1 MEYILLGIIAVV
13 TLILGFVFGQKT
25 KQGKLS
31 TKLEMLE
38 IQLQKEAEEKEKLGQ
53 QLQESDS
60 QKNQLQQDVVRKQ
73 SQNEH
78 LQEKLNEQKTD
89 LVQLEKRFKTEFE
102 NLAQKILDQK
112 SEKFTEVNQKN
123 IHQILSP
130 LQEKIKVFEEQIS
143 KNNETF
149 IKENSKLAQQLK
161 HLSEQNIRISEE
173 AQNLTKALKGDSKM
187 QGNWGE
193 VILERV
199 LEKSGL
205 TKGIEYDVQVANKN
219 ESGKTQLPDVVVH
232 LPDQRKMII
241 DSKVSLTAYER
252 FVSSE
257 DEIEKKHFLKQHIHS
272 LKNHIKGL
280 KEKKYEDLY
289 GVKSPDFVLLFI
301 PIEPALFL
309 AQSEDANF
317 FYDAFQQNILLVS
330 PTTLLSTL
338 RTVEMIWKTE
348 KQQQNALEIAKHAGN
363 LHDKFASLIE
373 ELETLGS
380 RIDSSKNKYQ
390 DAMKKLTGQQNLVK
404 DIKKLKKLG
413 VSTKKNLE

>member
-1 MEYILLGIIAVV
+1 MEYIGIGILAIVA
-13 TLILGFVFGQKT
+13 LILGFVFWQKT
-25 KQGKLS
+25 KQAKLS

-38 IQLQKEAEEKEKLGQ
+38 IQLQTAAAEKEKLSR
-53 QLQESDS
+53 QLQESEL

-89 LVQLEKRFKTEFE
+89 LVELEKRFKTEFE

-112 SEKFTEVNQKN
+112 SEKFTEVNQKY

-149 IKENSKLAQQLK
+149 IKENSKLAEQLK
-161 HLSEQNIRISEE
+161 HLGEQNIRISEE

-219 ESGKTQLPDVVVH
+219 ESGRTQLPDVVVH

-252 FVSSE
+252 YVST
-257 DEIEKKHFLKQHIHS
+257 DDKKEKEKALKAHLLS
-272 LKNHIKGL
+272 LKNHIKNL

-289 GVKSPDFVLLFI
+289 SVKSPDFVLLFI

-348 KQQQNALEIAKHAGN
+348 KQQQNTIEIAKHAGN

-413 VSTKKNLE
+413 VPTKKNLE

>member
-1 MEYILLGIIAVV
+1 MEYLIFSVLLIVV
-13 TLILGFVFGQKT
+13 ATIGVFFGQKL
-25 KQGKLS
+25 KQAKVESLQ
-31 TKLEMLE
+31 
-38 IQLQKEAEEKEKLGQ
+38 IQLQKEENER
-53 QLQESDS
+53 QLLVERLKESDIL
-60 QKNQLQQDVVRKQ
+60 KNQFQQDLIRKE
-73 SQNEH
+73 SQHHH
-78 LQEKLNEQKTD
+78 LQEKLDEQKTD
-89 LVQLEKRFKTEFE
+89 LLQLEKRFKTEFE

-112 SEKFTEVNQKN
+112 SEKFTAVNQKN
-123 IHQILSP
+123 IHQILLP
-130 LQEKIKVFEEQIS
+130 LQEKIKVFEEQVS

-149 IKENSKLAQQLK
+149 IKENSKLEQQLK
-161 HLSEQNIRISEE
+161 YLSEQNIRISEE

-205 TKGIEYDVQVANKN
+205 TKGIEYDVQVANKS
-219 ESGKTQLPDVVVH
+219 EIGKTQLPDVVVH

-252 FVSSE
+252 YASTE
-257 DEIEKKHFLKQHIHS
+257 DKKEKEQFLKAHLVS
-272 LKNHIKGL
+272 LKNHIKNL

-289 GVKSPDFVLLFI
+289 NLKSPDFVLLFI

-317 FYDAFQQNILLVS
+317 FYTAFQENILLVS

-348 KQQQNALEIAKHAGN
+348 KQQQNAIEIAKHAGN

-380 RIDSSKNKYQ
+380 RIDSSKNKFN
-390 DAMKKLTGQQNLVK
+390 DAMKKLTGQQNLIK

-413 VSTKKNLE
+413 VPTKKNIE

>member
-1 MEYILLGIIAVV
+1 MEYIGIGMLAVV

-25 KQGKLS
+25 KQGKLN

-38 IQLQKEAEEKEKLGQ
+38 IQLQKKADEKEKIGQ

-89 LVQLEKRFKTEFE
+89 LVELEKRFKTEFE

-112 SEKFTEVNQKN
+112 TEKFTEVNQKN

-149 IKENSKLAQQLK
+149 IKENSKLEQQLK

-219 ESGKTQLPDVVVH
+219 ESGRTQLPDVVVH

-252 FVSSE
+252 YVTSE
-257 DEIEKKHFLKQHIHS
+257 DKKEKEHALKAHLIS

-413 VSTKKNLE
+413 VPTKKNLE

>member
-1 MEYILLGIIAVV
+1 MEYLVFGIIAIGALLLGIF
-13 TLILGFVFGQKT
+13 LGQKN
-25 KQGKLS
+25 KSAKVEY
-31 TKLEMLE
+31 LEK
-38 IQLQKEAEEKEKLGQ
+38 QLQKEQDEKQLFFQKNEQAQEE
-53 QLQESDS
+53 
-60 QKNQLQQDVVRKQ
+60 KNQLQQDVVRKQ

-89 LVQLEKRFKTEFE
+89 LVELEKRFKTEFE

-149 IKENSKLAQQLK
+149 IKENSKLEQQLK

-252 FVSSE
+252 YVTSE
-257 DEIEKKHFLKQHIHS
+257 DKKEKEQALKAHLIS

-413 VSTKKNLE
+413 VPTKKNLE

>member
-1 MEYILLGIIAVV
+1 MEYLIFSVLLIVV
-13 TLILGFVFGQKT
+13 ATIGVFFGQKL
-25 KQGKLS
+25 KQAKVESLQ
-31 TKLEMLE
+31 
-38 IQLQKEAEEKEKLGQ
+38 IQLQKEENER
-53 QLQESDS
+53 QLLVERLKESDIL
-60 QKNQLQQDVVRKQ
+60 KNQFQQDLIRKE
-73 SQNEH
+73 SQHDH
-78 LQEKLNEQKTD
+78 LQEKLDEQKTD
-89 LVQLEKRFKTEFE
+89 LLQLEKRFKTEFE

-112 SEKFTEVNQKN
+112 SEKFTAVNQKN
-123 IHQILSP
+123 IHQILLP
-130 LQEKIKVFEEQIS
+130 LQEKIKVFEEQVS

-149 IKENSKLAQQLK
+149 IKENSKLEQQLK
-161 HLSEQNIRISEE
+161 YLSEQNIRISEE

-205 TKGIEYDVQVANKN
+205 TKGIEYDVQVANKS
-219 ESGKTQLPDVVVH
+219 EIGKTQLPDVVVH

-252 FVSSE
+252 YASTE
-257 DEIEKKHFLKQHIHS
+257 DKKEKEQFLKAHLVS
-272 LKNHIKGL
+272 LKNHIKNL

-289 GVKSPDFVLLFI
+289 NLKSPDFVLLFI

-317 FYDAFQQNILLVS
+317 FYTAFQENILLVS

-348 KQQQNALEIAKHAGN
+348 KQQQNAIEIAKHAGN
-363 LHDKFASLIE
+363 LHDKFASLIA

-380 RIDSSKNKYQ
+380 RIDSSKNKFN
-390 DAMKKLTGQQNLVK
+390 DAMKKLTGQQNLIK

-413 VSTKKNLE
+413 VPTKKNIE

>member
-1 MEYILLGIIAVV
+1 MEYLIFSVLLIVV
-13 TLILGFVFGQKT
+13 VSLGVFFGQKL
-25 KQGKLS
+25 KQAKVESLQ
-31 TKLEMLE
+31 
-38 IQLQKEAEEKEKLGQ
+38 IQLQKEENER
-53 QLQESDS
+53 QLLVERLKESDIL
-60 QKNQLQQDVVRKQ
+60 KNQFQQDLIRKE
-73 SQNEH
+73 SQHHH
-78 LQEKLNEQKTD
+78 LQEKLDEQKTD
-89 LVQLEKRFKTEFE
+89 LLQLEKRFKTEFE

-112 SEKFTEVNQKN
+112 SEKFTAVNQKN
-123 IHQILSP
+123 IHQILLP
-130 LQEKIKVFEEQIS
+130 LQEKIKVFEEQVS

-149 IKENSKLAQQLK
+149 IKENSKLEQQLK
-161 HLSEQNIRISEE
+161 YLSEQNIRISEE

-205 TKGIEYDVQVANKN
+205 TKGIEYDVQVANKS
-219 ESGKTQLPDVVVH
+219 EIGKTQLPDVVVH

-252 FVSSE
+252 YASTE
-257 DEIEKKHFLKQHIHS
+257 DKKEKEQFLKAHLVS
-272 LKNHIKGL
+272 LKNHIKNL

-289 GVKSPDFVLLFI
+289 NLKSPDFVLLFI

-317 FYDAFQQNILLVS
+317 FYTAFQENILLVS

-348 KQQQNALEIAKHAGN
+348 KQQQNAIEIAKHAGN

-373 ELETLGS
+373 ELETLGN
-380 RIDSSKNKYQ
+380 RIDSSKNKFN
-390 DAMKKLTGQQNLVK
+390 DAMKKLSGNQNLIK

-413 VSTKKNLE
+413 VPTKKNIE

>member
-1 MEYILLGIIAVV
+1 MEYLIFSVLLIVV
-13 TLILGFVFGQKT
+13 VSLGVFFGQKL
-25 KQGKLS
+25 KQAKVESLQ
-31 TKLEMLE
+31 
-38 IQLQKEAEEKEKLGQ
+38 IQLQKEENER
-53 QLQESDS
+53 QLLVERLKESDIL
-60 QKNQLQQDVVRKQ
+60 KNQFQQDLIRKE
-73 SQNEH
+73 SQHHH
-78 LQEKLNEQKTD
+78 LQEKLDEQKTD
-89 LVQLEKRFKTEFE
+89 LLQLEKRFKTEFE

-112 SEKFTEVNQKN
+112 SEKFTAVNQKN
-123 IHQILSP
+123 IHQILLP
-130 LQEKIKVFEEQIS
+130 LQEKIKVFEEQVS

-149 IKENSKLAQQLK
+149 IKENSKLEQQLK
-161 HLSEQNIRISEE
+161 YLSEQNIRISEE

-205 TKGIEYDVQVANKN
+205 TKGIEYDVQVANKS
-219 ESGKTQLPDVVVH
+219 EIGKTQLPDVVVH
-232 LPDQRKMII
+232 LPGQRKMII

-252 FVSSE
+252 YASTE
-257 DEIEKKHFLKQHIHS
+257 DKKEKEQFLKAHLVS
-272 LKNHIKGL
+272 LKNHIKNL

-289 GVKSPDFVLLFI
+289 NLKSPDFVLLFI

-317 FYDAFQQNILLVS
+317 FYTAFQENILLVS

-348 KQQQNALEIAKHAGN
+348 KQQQNAIEIAKHAGN

-380 RIDSSKNKYQ
+380 RIDSSKNKFN
-390 DAMKKLTGQQNLVK
+390 DAMKKLTGQQNLIK

-413 VSTKKNLE
+413 VPTKKNIE

>member
-31 TKLEMLE
+31 AKLEMLE
-38 IQLQKEAEEKEKLGQ
+38 IQLQKEAEEKEKIGQ

-89 LVQLEKRFKTEFE
+89 LVELEKRFKTEFE

-149 IKENSKLAQQLK
+149 IKENSKLEQQLK

-252 FVSSE
+252 YVSSE
-257 DEIEKKHFLKQHIHS
+257 DKKEKEHALKAHLIS

-348 KQQQNALEIAKHAGN
+348 KQQQNALEIARHAGN

-413 VSTKKNLE
+413 VPTKKNLE

>member
-1 MEYILLGIIAVV
+1 MEYLIFSVLLIVV
-13 TLILGFVFGQKT
+13 VSLGVFFGQKL
-25 KQGKLS
+25 KQAKVESLQ
-31 TKLEMLE
+31 
-38 IQLQKEAEEKEKLGQ
+38 IQLQKEENER
-53 QLQESDS
+53 QLLVERLKESDIL
-60 QKNQLQQDVVRKQ
+60 KNQFQQDLIRKE
-73 SQNEH
+73 SQHHH
-78 LQEKLNEQKTD
+78 LQEKLDEQKTD
-89 LVQLEKRFKTEFE
+89 LLQLEKRFKTEFE

-112 SEKFTEVNQKN
+112 SEKFTAVNQKN
-123 IHQILSP
+123 IHQILLP
-130 LQEKIKVFEEQIS
+130 LQEKIKVFEEQVS

-149 IKENSKLAQQLK
+149 IKENSKLEQQLK
-161 HLSEQNIRISEE
+161 YLSEQNIRISEE

-205 TKGIEYDVQVANKN
+205 TKGIEYDVQVANKS
-219 ESGKTQLPDVVVH
+219 EIGKTQLPDVVVH

-252 FVSSE
+252 YASTE
-257 DEIEKKHFLKQHIHS
+257 DKKEKEQFLKAHLVS
-272 LKNHIKGL
+272 LKNHIKNL

-289 GVKSPDFVLLFI
+289 NLKSPDFVLLFI

-317 FYDAFQQNILLVS
+317 FYTAFQENILLVS

-348 KQQQNALEIAKHAGN
+348 KQQQNAIEIAKHAGN

-380 RIDSSKNKYQ
+380 RIDSSKNKFN
-390 DAMKKLTGQQNLVK
+390 DAMKKLTGQQNLIK

-413 VSTKKNLE
+413 VPTKKNIE

>member
-1 MEYILLGIIAVV
+1 MEYIGIGILAIVA
-13 TLILGFVFGQKT
+13 LILGFVFGQKT
-25 KQGKLS
+25 KQAKLS

-38 IQLQKEAEEKEKLGQ
+38 IQLQTAAAEKEKLSR
-53 QLQESDS
+53 QLQESEL

-78 LQEKLNEQKTD
+78 LQEKLNEQKSD
-89 LVQLEKRFKTEFE
+89 LIALEKRFKTEFE

-112 SEKFTEVNQKN
+112 SEKFTEANQKN

-149 IKENSKLAQQLK
+149 IKENSKLAEQLK
-161 HLSEQNIRISEE
+161 HLGEQNIRISEE

-219 ESGKTQLPDVVVH
+219 ESGRTQLPDVVVH

-252 FVSSE
+252 YVST
-257 DEIEKKHFLKQHIHS
+257 DDKKEKEQALKAHLLS
-272 LKNHIKGL
+272 LKNHIKNL

-289 GVKSPDFVLLFI
+289 SVKSPDFVLLFI

-348 KQQQNALEIAKHAGN
+348 KQQQNAIEIAKHAGN

-413 VSTKKNLE
+413 VPTKKNLE

>member
-1 MEYILLGIIAVV
+1 MEYLIFSVLLIVV
-13 TLILGFVFGQKT
+13 ATIGVFFGQKL
-25 KQGKLS
+25 KQAKVESLQ
-31 TKLEMLE
+31 
-38 IQLQKEAEEKEKLGQ
+38 IQLQKEENER
-53 QLQESDS
+53 QLLVERLKESDIL
-60 QKNQLQQDVVRKQ
+60 KNQFQQDLIRKE
-73 SQNEH
+73 SQHHH
-78 LQEKLNEQKTD
+78 LQEKLDEQKTD
-89 LVQLEKRFKTEFE
+89 LLQLEKRFKTEFE

-112 SEKFTEVNQKN
+112 SEKFTAVNQKN
-123 IHQILSP
+123 IHQILLP
-130 LQEKIKVFEEQIS
+130 LQEKIKVFEEQVS

-149 IKENSKLAQQLK
+149 IKENSKLEQQLK
-161 HLSEQNIRISEE
+161 YLSEQNIRISEE

-205 TKGIEYDVQVANKN
+205 TKGIEYDVQVANKS
-219 ESGKTQLPDVVVH
+219 EIGKTQLPDVVVH

-252 FVSSE
+252 YASTE
-257 DEIEKKHFLKQHIHS
+257 DKKEKEQFLKEHLVS
-272 LKNHIKGL
+272 LKNHIKNL

-289 GVKSPDFVLLFI
+289 NLKSPDFVLLFI

-317 FYDAFQQNILLVS
+317 FYTALQENILLVS

-348 KQQQNALEIAKHAGN
+348 KQQQNAIEIAKHAGN

-380 RIDSSKNKYQ
+380 RIDSSKNKFN
-390 DAMKKLTGQQNLVK
+390 DAMKKLTGQQNLIK

-413 VSTKKNLE
+413 VPTKKNIE

>member
-1 MEYILLGIIAVV
+1 MEYLIFSVLLIVV
-13 TLILGFVFGQKT
+13 ATIGVFFGQKL
-25 KQGKLS
+25 KQAKVESLQ
-31 TKLEMLE
+31 
-38 IQLQKEAEEKEKLGQ
+38 IQLQKEENER
-53 QLQESDS
+53 QLLVERLKESDIL
-60 QKNQLQQDVVRKQ
+60 KNQFQQDLIRKE
-73 SQNEH
+73 SQHHH
-78 LQEKLNEQKTD
+78 LQEKLDEQKTD
-89 LVQLEKRFKTEFE
+89 LLQLEKRFKTEFE

-112 SEKFTEVNQKN
+112 SEKFTAVNQKN
-123 IHQILSP
+123 IHQILLP
-130 LQEKIKVFEEQIS
+130 LQEKIKVFEEQVS

-149 IKENSKLAQQLK
+149 IKENSKLEQQLK
-161 HLSEQNIRISEE
+161 YLSEQNIRISEE

-205 TKGIEYDVQVANKN
+205 TKGIEYDVQVANKS
-219 ESGKTQLPDVVVH
+219 EIGKTQLPDVVVH

-252 FVSSE
+252 YASTE
-257 DEIEKKHFLKQHIHS
+257 DKKEKEQFLKAHLVS
-272 LKNHIKGL
+272 LKNHIKNL

-289 GVKSPDFVLLFI
+289 NLKSPDFVLLFI

-317 FYDAFQQNILLVS
+317 FYTAFQENILLVS

-348 KQQQNALEIAKHAGN
+348 KQQQNAIEIAKHAGN

-373 ELETLGS
+373 ELETLGN
-380 RIDSSKNKYQ
+380 RIDSSKNKFN
-390 DAMKKLTGQQNLVK
+390 DAMKKLSGNQNLIK

-413 VSTKKNLE
+413 VPTKKNIE